1 MSKFPEKLRE
11 GDMVEIVLKTKVG
24 RIRSAVN
31 GAPIIE
37 TEYNTFTRG
46 QDDVVSVK
54 ILPPPIKAGDMVASK
69 GMAGNAAGQLA
80 AYTTWLKKG
89 EVLAVTDTQAW
100 VKPIQFGGGQGL
112 AIPQKNMTYLLSE
125 LEHYE

>member
-11 GDMVEIVLKTKVG
+11 GDVIEIVLKTKVT
-24 RIRSAVN
+24 S
-31 GAPIIE
+31 IISGVGYTID
-37 TEYNTFTRG
+37 TEHNCFDKN
-46 QDDVVSVK
+46 QSDVVSVK

-69 GMAGNAAGQLA
+69 GMAGNVAGQLA
-80 AYTTWLKKG
+80 AYATWLKKG

-100 VKPIQFGGGQGL
+100 VKPIQFGGGQGQ
-112 AIPQKNMTYLLSE
+112 QKNMTYLLSD